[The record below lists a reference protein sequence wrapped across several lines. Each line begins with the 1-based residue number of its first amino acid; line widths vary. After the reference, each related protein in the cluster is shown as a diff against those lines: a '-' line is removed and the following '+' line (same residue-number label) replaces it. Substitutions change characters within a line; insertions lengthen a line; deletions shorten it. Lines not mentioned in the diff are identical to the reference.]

1 MSIQEILKIL
11 TDSGIEPNEANI
23 EVKMLLEHF
32 ADYGVKD
39 IIMGNKLDPK
49 KLWIVKEKAELR
61 AKTHQPIQHII
72 GFADFMGEK
81 FIVNPSVLIPRDET
95 EILVRKAIEIINQNN
110 LKMALDVGTG
120 SGCIACMVAKFTDS
134 QIIGLDISSDALN
147 TALDNASKLNLFN
160 KAIFRKSNIF
170 SNVKPGETFD
180 IIVSNPPYIPP
191 AEKAKIQEEVKF
203 DPELALYTSDEK
215 GLEFYEKIT
224 NGAPKILNKGG
235 YLLFEIGI
243 NQSADVKSIME
254 KNGFSNIEI
263 IKDLAGIDRVIVGCY
278 KESGGPDYYGPGD
291 GCGAVIMMDD
301 WKISKDYPW

>member
-49 KLWIVKEKAELR
+49 KLCIVKEKVELR

-224 NGAPKILNKGG
+224 NGAPKILNKDG

-243 NQSADVKSIME
+243 NQSADVKSIMK

-278 KESGGPDYYGPGD
+278 KGE
-291 GCGAVIMMDD
+291 
-301 WKISKDYPW
+301 